1 MISVIFLKLKR
12 PSFGNMYVHRGIIN
26 LTCIV
31 VVVDSWCVCWCVR
44 VGWQVARS
52 TLRVVS
58 HRMGWPFCSAG
69 RCHIRVVKSL
79 FKTLHNTFIHKRFGH
94 MQSMVVL
101 HDTRY
106 SRVTLSVGPR
116 GRRPSLWRTAG
127 SEVNL
132 TSKVESFL
140 FVLWWYIVRV
150 EEVGGD

>member
-1 MISVIFLKLKR
+1 
-12 PSFGNMYVHRGIIN
+12 
-26 LTCIV
+26 
-31 VVVDSWCVCWCVR
+31 
-44 VGWQVARS
+44 
-52 TLRVVS
+52 
-58 HRMGWPFCSAG
+58 
-69 RCHIRVVKSL
+69 
-79 FKTLHNTFIHKRFGH
+79 

-116 GRRPSLWRTAG
+116 GRRPSLSRTAG

-150 EEVGGD
+150 GEVGGD

>member
-1 MISVIFLKLKR
+1 MIFVIFLKLKH
-12 PSFGNMYVHRGIIN
+12 PSFGNICSPQDN

-31 VVVDSWCVCWCVR
+31 VAADSRCVCGCVCLGGGGWLAVHYELWATVW
-44 VGWQVARS
+44 VGRFVRQ
-52 TLRVVS
+52 
-58 HRMGWPFCSAG
+58 AG
-69 RCHIRVVKSL
+69 ATSESWKSL
-79 FKTLHNTFIHKRFGH
+79 YKTLHNPFIHKCFGH

>member
-1 MISVIFLKLKR
+1 MISVNFLKLKH
-12 PSFGNMYVHRGIIN
+12 PSFGNMYIHRGIIN

-31 VVVDSWCVCWCVR
+31 VVVDSWCVCRCVCLGV
-44 VGWQVARS
+44 VGGLQYTMSCEPPCGLAV
-52 TLRVVS
+52 LL
-58 HRMGWPFCSAG
+58 G
-69 RCHIRVVKSL
+69 RCHIRVVNSL
-79 FKTLHNTFIHKRFGH
+79 LKTLHNPFIHTCFGH

-101 HDTRY
+101 HNTRY

-116 GRRPSLWRTAG
+116 GRHPSLWWIAD